1 LSFFYFVGR
10 QVIGVEDYEMITLG
24 SILIGLV
31 AGIASGF
38 FGIGGGLVMVPA
50 LVYFF
55 NFTQH
60 QAQGTSL
67 AVLTLPVVIFGA
79 LKYYK
84 EGNVNVYMALFI
96 AISFVLGAYLGASI
110 VTKIPSP
117 TLKRIFGL
125 LLLFF
130 SIRMILGK

>member
-1 LSFFYFVGR
+1 
-10 QVIGVEDYEMITLG
+10 MIALG
-24 SILIGLV
+24 SILIGLA

-38 FGIGGGLVMVPA
+38 FGIGGGLVMIPA

-55 NFTQH
+55 HLTQH

-67 AVLTLPVVIFGA
+67 AVLTLPVVILGA
-79 LKYYK
+79 VKYYR
-84 EGNVNVYMALFI
+84 EGYVNVYMALFI

-110 VTKIPSP
+110 VTKIPSA
-117 TLKRIFGL
+117 TLKRLFGL

-130 SIRMILGK
+130 SVRMIMGK

>member
-1 LSFFYFVGR
+1 ML
-10 QVIGVEDYEMITLG
+10 TLG
-24 SILIGLV
+24 SILIGLF

-67 AVLTLPVVIFGA
+67 AVLTLPVVILGA

-96 AISFVLGAYLGASI
+96 AISFVIGAYLGASV
-110 VTKIPSP
+110 VTKIPSA
-117 TLKRIFGL
+117 TLKRLFGI

-130 SIRMILGK
+130 SIRMILNK